1 MTELDDLFRDGL
13 GDRKA
18 DVPPNLWNQINA
30 RRAAAPDG
38 EELDRLFAGKLAQRQ
53 AEVPAG
59 MWARIATARRGVPV
73 WRYAAVL
80 FLCALLT
87 TVGLFW
93 AGTQVPAESPN
104 SQAELTPSPLRANAP
119 PEVPGPSSEDQRATA
134 VLPAAQADPTPSR
147 VALPGLAPQGSAAS
161 PAPAGQPPAGEVAS
175 TPAVRSGARAAAPL
189 LPTAGLGTLAVTATD
204 LVARAG
210 MVTPTPGFTRQRG
223 NRLQGEVLLGAAY
236 AHQRFRLGAEADR
249 ELRNA
254 REVSEFPQL
263 SYQVTAR
270 VQYRLRSRL
279 RLLAG
284 LTYLDIRNQLEYE
297 QAVNGQKQ
305 LFRGSN
311 HLRLLEVPVLGSYV
325 VSGKRLRLNL
335 NAGPVFNLL
344 TTVRGRYLHPDFAEP
359 QPLGD
364 AEGYRSHIGVGWTA
378 SLTTTYPVGK
388 QGTTVLLLEPFFKT
402 YPRSFTDAGAP
413 LREHYW
419 LAGLQVGLRKS
430 L

>member
-18 DVPPNLWNQINA
+18 DVPQNLWNKINA

-38 EELDRLFAGKLAQRQ
+38 EELDRLFSGKLAQRQ

-59 MWARIATARRGVPV
+59 MWARIAAARRRVPAG
-73 WRYAAVL
+73 RYAALLLL
-80 FLCALLT
+80 FALLT
-87 TVGLFW
+87 TVGLYW
-93 AGTQVPAESPN
+93 AGTQVPAESPESN
-104 SQAELTPSPLRANAP
+104 AVPPNAPVRADLPPATPRTQAEGTDRPLALAATTSASGADRAAS
-119 PEVPGPSSEDQRATA
+119 GATRS
-134 VLPAAQADPTPSR
+134 PAARDIMVAATPAVSEPVATSPR
-147 VALPGLAPQGSAAS
+147 PAARRAAMLSTDGPGFLALPGA
-161 PAPAGQPPAGEVAS
+161 
-175 TPAVRSGARAAAPL
+175 
-189 LPTAGLGTLAVTATD
+189 D

-210 MVTPTPGFTRQRG
+210 LVTPAPGFTRQRG
-223 NRLQGEVLLGAAY
+223 KRFQGEVLLGAAY

-263 SYQVTAR
+263 SYQLTAR
-270 VQYRLRSRL
+270 VQYRLRNRL

-297 QAVNGQKQ
+297 QAVGGQKQ
-305 LFRGSN
+305 LFRSSN
-311 HLRLLEVPVLGSYV
+311 HLRLLEVPVLASYV
-325 VSGKRLRLNL
+325 VSGKRLRLNV

-344 TTVRGRYLHPDFAEP
+344 STVEGRYLHPDFAEP
-359 QPLGD
+359 RPLGD
-364 AEGYRSHIGVGWTA
+364 AEGYRSNLGVGWTA

-388 QGTTVLLLEPFFKT
+388 RGTTVLLLEPFFKT
-402 YPRSFTDAGAP
+402 YPRSFTDAAAP

-419 LAGLQVGLRKS
+419 LAGLQLGLRKS

>member
-18 DVPPNLWNQINA
+18 DVPQNLWNKISA
-30 RRAAAPDG
+30 RRAAVPDG
-38 EELDRLFAGKLAQRQ
+38 EALDRLFAGKLAQRQ
-53 AEVPAG
+53 APVPAG
-59 MWARIATARRGVPV
+59 MWGRIAAARRSVPA
-73 WRYAAVL
+73 WRYTVV
-80 FLCALLT
+80 ALLFAVFT
-87 TVGLFW
+87 AGGLYW
-93 AGTQVPAESPN
+93 AGTQVPAASPDAGESPRQERN
-104 SQAELTPSPLRANAP
+104 DAAGAPTAPAVPPVTAEQPTETLPAAAARPGSVTRGSDAVPPAAAEPAAAAPPAPSPLR
-119 PEVPGPSSEDQRATA
+119 E
-134 VLPAAQADPTPSR
+134 
-147 VALPGLAPQGSAAS
+147 
-161 PAPAGQPPAGEVAS
+161 
-175 TPAVRSGARAAAPL
+175 ARAAAL
-189 LPTAGLGTLAVTATD
+189 LPTDGPGALAVPTSD

-210 MVTPTPGFTRQRG
+210 MVTPGPGFTRQG
-223 NRLQGEVLLGAAY
+223 ANRLHGEALLGAAY
-236 AHQRFRLGAEADR
+236 AHQTFRLGAEADR

-263 SYQVTAR
+263 SYQLTAR
-270 VQYRLRSRL
+270 LQYRLRNRL

-297 QAVNGQKQ
+297 QTVGTQKM
-305 LFRGSN
+305 LIRSSN
-311 HLRLLEVPVLGSYV
+311 HLRLLEIPVLGSYV
-325 VSGKRLRLNL
+325 VSGKRLRLSL

-344 TTVRGRYLHPDFAEP
+344 SAVQGSYLHPDFAEP

-364 AEGYRSHIGVGWTA
+364 AAGYRSNVGVGWTA

-413 LREHYW
+413 LRENYW
-419 LAGLQVGLRKS
+419 LAGLQLGLRKS